1 MAETL
6 SYENNTPT
14 ETQPDNLSQEEQDS
28 LRVAEGLESGD
39 NNPAPQENLLAG
51 KYKTAEDLEKAYKEL
66 ESKLG
71 QKQDET
77 KTDETPEQ
85 PKFSDN
91 AQLITNASE
100 EWTKAGG
107 KLTDAT
113 KSKLAEMS
121 SADLLN
127 AYMEVQASA
136 APIQQ
141 IPEITT
147 SDIASIK
154 ESVGGN
160 KEYTQV
166 INWAKSNLPEDVIKG
181 YDQTIE
187 SGSLAA
193 IKLAAA
199 GLKAQ
204 YEAANGSEGKT
215 YTGKPASNK
224 GDVFRSQAELLRAM
238 NDPRYDNDEA
248 YRQDVMEKLDRSDI
262 NF

>member
-14 ETQPDNLSQEEQDS
+14 ETVETNLTPDEQDS
-28 LRVAEGLESGD
+28 LRVAEAQEQGKE
-39 NNPAPQENLLAG
+39 PAPAEEEPLLAG
-51 KYKTAEDLEKAYKEL
+51 KYKNAEELEKAYKEL

-71 QKQDET
+71 EKKEET
-77 KTDETPEQ
+77 AEPEK
-85 PKFSDN
+85 PKVSDN

-100 EWTKAGG
+100 EWSKAGG

-113 KSKLAEMS
+113 KAKLAEMS
-121 SADLLN
+121 SQDLLN
-127 AYMEVQASA
+127 AYMEVQGNQ
-136 APIQQ
+136 PVQQ
-141 IPEITT
+141 IPEITND
-147 SDIASIK
+147 DITSIK

-160 KEYTQV
+160 KQYTQV
-166 INWAKSNLPEDVIKG
+166 INWAKSNLPADVIQG

-204 YEAANGSEGKT
+204 YEAANGSEGRT

-224 GDVFRSQAELLRAM
+224 GDTFRSQAELLRAM

-248 YRQDVMEKLDRSDI
+248 YRADVMEKLDRSDI

>member
-14 ETQPDNLSQEEQDS
+14 ETVETNLTPDEQDS
-28 LRVAEGLESGD
+28 LRVAEAQEQGKE
-39 NNPAPQENLLAG
+39 PAPADNEPLLAG
-51 KYKTAEDLEKAYKEL
+51 KYKNAEELEKAYKEL

-71 QKQDET
+71 EKKEQESA
-77 KTDETPEQ
+77 EPEK
-85 PKFSDN
+85 PKISDN

-100 EWTKAGG
+100 EWNKAGG

-113 KSKLAEMS
+113 KAKLAEMS
-121 SADLLN
+121 SQDLLN
-127 AYMEVQASA
+127 AYMEVQGSQ
-136 APIQQ
+136 PVQQ
-141 IPEITT
+141 IPEITND
-147 SDIASIK
+147 DISSIK

-160 KEYTQV
+160 TQYTQV
-166 INWAKSNLPEDVIKG
+166 INWAKSNLPEEVIQG

-248 YRQDVMEKLDRSDI
+248 YRQDIMDKLDRSDI

>member
-14 ETQPDNLSQEEQDS
+14 ETVETNLTPDEQDS
-28 LRVAEGLESGD
+28 LRVAEAQEQGKE
-39 NNPAPQENLLAG
+39 PAPADDEPLLAG
-51 KYKTAEDLEKAYKEL
+51 KYKNAEELEKAYKEL

-71 QKQDET
+71 EKKEEEKAEPD
-77 KTDETPEQ
+77 K
-85 PKFSDN
+85 PKISDN

-100 EWTKAGG
+100 EWSKAGG

-113 KSKLAEMS
+113 KAKLAEMS
-121 SADLLN
+121 SQDLLN
-127 AYMEVQASA
+127 AYMEVQGSQ
-136 APIQQ
+136 PVQQ
-141 IPEITT
+141 IPEITND
-147 SDIASIK
+147 DISSIK

-160 KEYTQV
+160 TQYTQV
-166 INWAKSNLPEDVIKG
+166 INWAKSNLPEEVIQG

-204 YEAANGSEGKT
+204 YEAANGSEGRT

-248 YRQDVMEKLDRSDI
+248 YRQDIMDKLDRSDI

>member
-14 ETQPDNLSQEEQDS
+14 ETVETNLTPDEQDS
-28 LRVAEGLESGD
+28 LRVAEAQEQGKE
-39 NNPAPQENLLAG
+39 PAPAEEPLLAG
-51 KYKTAEDLEKAYKEL
+51 KYKNAEELEKAYKEL

-71 QKQDET
+71 EKKEEEKAEPD
-77 KTDETPEQ
+77 KPS
-85 PKFSDN
+85 FSDN

-100 EWTKAGG
+100 EWSKAGG

-160 KEYTQV
+160 TQYTQV
-166 INWAKSNLPEDVIKG
+166 INWAKSNLPEDVIQG

-238 NDPRYDNDEA
+238 NDPRYDQDEA
-248 YRQDVMEKLDRSDI
+248 YRMDVMEKLDRSDI

>member
-14 ETQPDNLSQEEQDS
+14 ETVETNLTPDEQDS
-28 LRVAEGLESGD
+28 LRVAEAQEQGKE
-39 NNPAPQENLLAG
+39 PAPAEEPLLAG
-51 KYKTAEDLEKAYKEL
+51 KYKNAEELEKAYKEL

-71 QKQDET
+71 EKKEEEKAEPD
-77 KTDETPEQ
+77 KPN
-85 PKFSDN
+85 FSDN

-100 EWTKAGG
+100 EWSKAGG

-154 ESVGGN
+154 QSVGGDTQ
-160 KEYTQV
+160 YTQV
-166 INWAKSNLPEDVIKG
+166 INWAKSNLPESVIQG

-187 SGSLAA
+187 SGSLDA

-224 GDVFRSQAELLRAM
+224 GDTFRSQAELLRAM
-238 NDPRYDNDEA
+238 NDPRYDQDEA
-248 YRQDVMEKLDRSDI
+248 YRMDVMEKLDRSDI

>member
-14 ETQPDNLSQEEQDS
+14 ETVETNLTPDEQDS
-28 LRVAEGLESGD
+28 LRVAEAQEQGKE
-39 NNPAPQENLLAG
+39 PAPPEEPLLAG
-51 KYKTAEDLEKAYKEL
+51 KYKNTEELEKAYKEL

-71 QKQDET
+71 EKKEEEEKKAEPD
-77 KTDETPEQ
+77 KAN
-85 PKFSDN
+85 FSDN
-91 AQLITNASE
+91 AQLITSASE
-100 EWTKAGG
+100 EWAKAGG

-127 AYMEVQASA
+127 AYMEVQASNT
-136 APIQQ
+136 PIQQ
-141 IPEITT
+141 IPEITNE
-147 SDIASIK
+147 DISSIK

-160 KEYTQV
+160 TQYTQV
-166 INWAKSNLPEDVIKG
+166 INWAKANLPEDVIQG

-204 YEAANGSEGKT
+204 YEAANGSEGRT
-215 YTGKPASNK
+215 YTGKPASNR
-224 GDVFRSQAELLRAM
+224 GDVFRSQAELIRAM
-238 NDPRYDNDEA
+238 NDPRYDQDEA
-248 YRQDVMEKLDRSDI
+248 YRNDILEKLDRSDI

>member
-6 SYENNTPT
+6 SYENNTST
-14 ETQPDNLSQEEQDS
+14 ETLPDNLSQEEQDS

-39 NNPAPQENLLAG
+39 NNPAPQETLLAG
-51 KYKTAEDLEKAYKEL
+51 KYKTTEDLEKAYKEL

-71 QKQDET
+71 QKQDES

-85 PKFSDN
+85 PKISDN

-107 KLTDAT
+107 KLSDAT
-113 KSKLAEMS
+113 KAKIAEMS
-121 SADLLN
+121 SADLLS
-127 AYMEVQASA
+127 AYMEVQGNQPVS
-136 APIQQ
+136 QQ
-141 IPEITT
+141 PAEITESQIT
-147 SDIASIK
+147 DIK
-154 ESVGGN
+154 NSVGGS
-160 KEYTQV
+160 KQYTQV
-166 INWAKSNLPEDVIKG
+166 INWAKSNLPESVIKG

-187 SGSLAA
+187 SGSLDA

-204 YEAANGSEGKT
+204 YEAVNGSEGKT
-215 YTGKPASNK
+215 YTGKPAPQK
-224 GDVFRSQAELLRAM
+224 GDVFRSQAELVRAM
-238 NDPRYDNDEA
+238 NDPRYDQDEA
-248 YRQDVMEKLDRSDI
+248 YRQDIIEKLDRSDI

>member
-14 ETQPDNLSQEEQDS
+14 ETVETNLTPDEQDS
-28 LRVAEGLESGD
+28 LRVAEAQEQGKE
-39 NNPAPQENLLAG
+39 PAPSEEEPLLAG
-51 KYKTAEDLEKAYKEL
+51 KYKNAEELEKAYKEL

-71 QKQDET
+71 EKKEEEKAEPD
-77 KTDETPEQ
+77 KPN
-85 PKFSDN
+85 FSDN

-100 EWTKAGG
+100 EWSKAGG

-127 AYMEVQASA
+127 AYMEVQKSA

-154 ESVGGN
+154 QSVGGDTQ
-160 KEYTQV
+160 YTQV
-166 INWAKSNLPEDVIKG
+166 INWAKSNLPESVIQG

-187 SGSLAA
+187 SGSLDA

-224 GDVFRSQAELLRAM
+224 GDTFRSQAELLRAM
-238 NDPRYDNDEA
+238 NDPRYDQDEA
-248 YRQDVMEKLDRSDI
+248 YRMDVMEKLDRSDI

>member
-14 ETQPDNLSQEEQDS
+14 ETVETNLTPDEQDS
-28 LRVAEGLESGD
+28 LRVGEAQVQGKE
-39 NNPAPQENLLAG
+39 PAPAEEEPLLAG
-51 KYKTAEDLEKAYKEL
+51 KYKNAEELEKAYKEL

-71 QKQDET
+71 EKKEEEKAEPD
-77 KTDETPEQ
+77 KPN
-85 PKFSDN
+85 FSDN

-100 EWTKAGG
+100 EWSKAGG

-154 ESVGGN
+154 QSVGGDTQ
-160 KEYTQV
+160 YTQV
-166 INWAKSNLPEDVIKG
+166 INWAKSNLPESVIQG

-187 SGSLAA
+187 SGSLDA

-224 GDVFRSQAELLRAM
+224 GDTFRSQAELLRAM
-238 NDPRYDNDEA
+238 NDPRYDQDEA
-248 YRQDVMEKLDRSDI
+248 YRMDVMEKLDRSDI

>member
-6 SYENNTPT
+6 SYENNTST
-14 ETQPDNLSQEEQDS
+14 ETVETNLTPDEQDS
-28 LRVAEGLESGD
+28 LRVAEAQEQGKE
-39 NNPAPQENLLAG
+39 PAPAEEQPLLAG
-51 KYKTAEDLEKAYKEL
+51 KYKNAEELEKAYKEL

-71 QKQDET
+71 EKKEEEKAEPD
-77 KTDETPEQ
+77 KPN
-85 PKFSDN
+85 FSDN

-100 EWTKAGG
+100 EWSKAGG

-160 KEYTQV
+160 TQYTQV
-166 INWAKSNLPEDVIKG
+166 INWAKSNLPEDVIQG

-238 NDPRYDNDEA
+238 NDPRYDQDEA
-248 YRQDVMEKLDRSDI
+248 YRMDVMEKLDRSDI

>member
-14 ETQPDNLSQEEQDS
+14 ETVETNLTPDEQDS
-28 LRVAEGLESGD
+28 LRVAEAQEQGKE
-39 NNPAPQENLLAG
+39 PAPADDEPLLAG
-51 KYKTAEDLEKAYKEL
+51 KYKNAEELEKAYKEL

-71 QKQDET
+71 EKKAE
-77 KTDETPEQ
+77 ESAEPEK
-85 PKFSDN
+85 PKISDN

-100 EWTKAGG
+100 EWSKAGG

-113 KSKLAEMS
+113 KAKLAEMS
-121 SADLLN
+121 SQDLLN
-127 AYMEVQASA
+127 AYMEVQGSQ
-136 APIQQ
+136 PVQQ
-141 IPEITT
+141 IPEITND
-147 SDIASIK
+147 DISSIK

-160 KEYTQV
+160 TQYTQV
-166 INWAKSNLPEDVIKG
+166 INWAKSNLPEEVIQG

-187 SGSLAA
+187 NGSLAA

-204 YEAANGSEGKT
+204 YEAANGSEGRT

-224 GDVFRSQAELLRAM
+224 GDTFRSQAELLRAM

-248 YRQDVMEKLDRSDI
+248 YRQDVMDKLDRSDI

>member
-14 ETQPDNLSQEEQDS
+14 ETVETNLTPDEQDS
-28 LRVAEGLESGD
+28 LRVAEAQEQGKE
-39 NNPAPQENLLAG
+39 PAPAEEQPLLAG
-51 KYKTAEDLEKAYKEL
+51 KYKNAEELEKAYKEL

-71 QKQDET
+71 EKKEEEKAEPD
-77 KTDETPEQ
+77 KPN
-85 PKFSDN
+85 FSDN

-100 EWTKAGG
+100 EWSKAGG

-127 AYMEVQASA
+127 AYMEVQKSA

-160 KEYTQV
+160 TQYTQV
-166 INWAKSNLPEDVIKG
+166 INWAKSNLPEDVIQG

-215 YTGKPASNK
+215 YTGKPASNR
-224 GDVFRSQAELLRAM
+224 GDTFRSQAELLRAM

-248 YRQDVMEKLDRSDI
+248 YRQDVMEKLDRSNI

>member
-14 ETQPDNLSQEEQDS
+14 ETVETNLTPDEQDS
-28 LRVAEGLESGD
+28 LRVAEAQEQGKE
-39 NNPAPQENLLAG
+39 PAPAEEQPLLAG
-51 KYKTAEDLEKAYKEL
+51 KYKNAEELEKAYKEL

-71 QKQDET
+71 EKKEEEKAEPD
-77 KTDETPEQ
+77 KPN
-85 PKFSDN
+85 FSDN

-100 EWTKAGG
+100 EWSKAGG

-136 APIQQ
+136 TPIQQ

-154 ESVGGN
+154 QSVGGDTQ
-160 KEYTQV
+160 YTQV
-166 INWAKSNLPEDVIKG
+166 INWAKSNLPESVIQG

-187 SGSLAA
+187 SGSLDA

-224 GDVFRSQAELLRAM
+224 GDTFRSQAELLRAM
-238 NDPRYDNDEA
+238 NDPRYDQDEA
-248 YRQDVMEKLDRSDI
+248 YRMDVMEKLDRSDI

>member
-14 ETQPDNLSQEEQDS
+14 ETVETNLTPDEQDS
-28 LRVAEGLESGD
+28 LRVAEAQEQGKE
-39 NNPAPQENLLAG
+39 PAPAEEPLLAG
-51 KYKTAEDLEKAYKEL
+51 KYKNAEELEKAYKEL

-71 QKQDET
+71 EKKEEEKAEPD
-77 KTDETPEQ
+77 KPN
-85 PKFSDN
+85 FSDN

-100 EWTKAGG
+100 EWSKAGG

-127 AYMEVQASA
+127 AYMEVQKSA

-160 KEYTQV
+160 TQYTQV
-166 INWAKSNLPEDVIKG
+166 INWAKSNLPESVIQG

-187 SGSLAA
+187 SGSLDA

-224 GDVFRSQAELLRAM
+224 GDTFRSQAELLRAM
-238 NDPRYDNDEA
+238 NDPRYDQDEA
-248 YRQDVMEKLDRSDI
+248 YRMDVMEKLDRSDI

>member
-14 ETQPDNLSQEEQDS
+14 ETVETNLTPDEQDS
-28 LRVAEGLESGD
+28 LRVAEAQEQGKE
-39 NNPAPQENLLAG
+39 PAPAEEEPLLAG
-51 KYKTAEDLEKAYKEL
+51 KYKNAEELEKAYKEL

-71 QKQDET
+71 EKKEEEKAEPD
-77 KTDETPEQ
+77 KPN
-85 PKFSDN
+85 FSDN
-91 AQLITNASE
+91 AQIITNASE
-100 EWTKAGG
+100 EWSKAGG

-154 ESVGGN
+154 QSVGGDTQ
-160 KEYTQV
+160 YTQV
-166 INWAKSNLPEDVIKG
+166 INWAKSNLPESVIQG

-187 SGSLAA
+187 SGSLDA

-215 YTGKPASNK
+215 YTGKPATNK
-224 GDVFRSQAELLRAM
+224 GDTFRSQAELLRAM
-238 NDPRYDNDEA
+238 NDPRYDQDEA
-248 YRQDVMEKLDRSDI
+248 YRMDVMEKLDRSDI

>member
-14 ETQPDNLSQEEQDS
+14 ETVENNLTPDEQDS
-28 LRVAEGLESGD
+28 LRVAEAQEQGKE
-39 NNPAPQENLLAG
+39 PAPAEEEPLLAG
-51 KYKTAEDLEKAYKEL
+51 KYKNAEELEKAYKEL

-71 QKQDET
+71 EKKEEEKAEPD
-77 KTDETPEQ
+77 KPN
-85 PKFSDN
+85 FSDN

-100 EWTKAGG
+100 EWSKAGG

-160 KEYTQV
+160 TQYTQV
-166 INWAKSNLPEDVIKG
+166 INWAKSNLPEDVIQG

-224 GDVFRSQAELLRAM
+224 GDTFRSQAELLRAM
-238 NDPRYDNDEA
+238 NDPRYDQDEA
-248 YRQDVMEKLDRSDI
+248 YRQDVMDKLDRSDI

>member
-14 ETQPDNLSQEEQDS
+14 ETVETNLTPDEQDS
-28 LRVAEGLESGD
+28 LRVAEAQEQGKD
-39 NNPAPQENLLAG
+39 PAPAEEQPLLAG
-51 KYKTAEDLEKAYKEL
+51 KYKNAEELEKAYKEL

-71 QKQDET
+71 EKKEEEKAEPD
-77 KTDETPEQ
+77 KPN
-85 PKFSDN
+85 FSDN

-100 EWTKAGG
+100 EWSKAGG

-136 APIQQ
+136 TPIEQ

-160 KEYTQV
+160 TQYTQV
-166 INWAKSNLPEDVIKG
+166 INWAKSNLPEDVIQG

-215 YTGKPASNK
+215 YTGKPASNR
-224 GDVFRSQAELLRAM
+224 GDTFRSQAELLRAM

-248 YRQDVMEKLDRSDI
+248 YRQDVMEKLDRSNI

>member
-14 ETQPDNLSQEEQDS
+14 ETVETNLTPDEQDS
-28 LRVAEGLESGD
+28 LRVAEAQEQGKE
-39 NNPAPQENLLAG
+39 PAPAEEEPLLAG
-51 KYKTAEDLEKAYKEL
+51 KYKNAEELEKAYKEL

-71 QKQDET
+71 EKKEEEKAEPD
-77 KTDETPEQ
+77 KPN
-85 PKFSDN
+85 FSDN

-100 EWTKAGG
+100 EWSKAGG

-154 ESVGGN
+154 QSVGGDTQ
-160 KEYTQV
+160 YTQV
-166 INWAKSNLPEDVIKG
+166 INWAKSNLPESVIQG

-187 SGSLAA
+187 SGSLDA

-224 GDVFRSQAELLRAM
+224 GDTFRSQAELLRAM
-238 NDPRYDNDEA
+238 NDPRYDQDEA
-248 YRQDVMEKLDRSDI
+248 YRMDVMEKLDRSDI

>member
-14 ETQPDNLSQEEQDS
+14 ETVETNLTPDEQDS
-28 LRVAEGLESGD
+28 LRVAEAQEQGKE
-39 NNPAPQENLLAG
+39 PAPAEEQPLLAG
-51 KYKTAEDLEKAYKEL
+51 KYKNAEELEKAYKEL

-71 QKQDET
+71 EKKEEEKAEPD
-77 KTDETPEQ
+77 KPN
-85 PKFSDN
+85 FSDN

-100 EWTKAGG
+100 EWSKAGG

-113 KSKLAEMS
+113 KAKLAEMS

-154 ESVGGN
+154 QSVGGDTQ
-160 KEYTQV
+160 YTQV
-166 INWAKSNLPEDVIKG
+166 INWAKSNLPESVIKG

-187 SGSLAA
+187 SGSLDA

-224 GDVFRSQAELLRAM
+224 GDTFRSQAELLRAM
-238 NDPRYDNDEA
+238 NDPRYDQDEA
-248 YRQDVMEKLDRSDI
+248 YRMDVMDKLDRSDI

>member
-14 ETQPDNLSQEEQDS
+14 ETVENNLTSDEQDS
-28 LRVAEGLESGD
+28 LRVADGLESGD
-39 NNPAPQENLLAG
+39 SNPPPQETLLAG
-51 KYKTAEDLEKAYKEL
+51 KYKTPEDLEKAYKER

-71 QKQDET
+71 QQQET
-77 KTDETPEQ
+77 KTDETPEP
-85 PKFSDN
+85 PKVSDN

-107 KLTDAT
+107 KLSDAT

-121 SADLLN
+121 SQDLLN
-127 AYMEVQASA
+127 AYMEVQGNQ
-136 APIQQ
+136 PVQQ

-154 ESVGGN
+154 ESVGGS

-166 INWAKSNLPEDVIKG
+166 INWAKSNLPESVIQG

-187 SGSLAA
+187 SGSLDA

-204 YEAANGSEGKT
+204 YEAANGSEGRT
-215 YTGKPASNK
+215 YTGKPPTSR
-224 GDVFRSQAELLRAM
+224 GDVFRSQAELVQAM
-238 NDPRYDNDEA
+238 SDPRYDRDEA
-248 YRQDVMEKLDRSDI
+248 YRQDILEKLDRSDI

>member
-14 ETQPDNLSQEEQDS
+14 ETVETNLTPDEQDS
-28 LRVAEGLESGD
+28 LRVAEAQEQGKE
-39 NNPAPQENLLAG
+39 PAPAEEEPLLAG
-51 KYKTAEDLEKAYKEL
+51 KYKNAEELEKAYKEL

-71 QKQDET
+71 EKKEEEKAEPD
-77 KTDETPEQ
+77 KPN
-85 PKFSDN
+85 FSDN

-100 EWTKAGG
+100 EWSKAGG

-154 ESVGGN
+154 QSVGGDTQ
-160 KEYTQV
+160 YTQV
-166 INWAKSNLPEDVIKG
+166 INWAKSNLPESVIQG

-187 SGSLAA
+187 SGSLDA

-224 GDVFRSQAELLRAM
+224 GDTFRSQEELLRAM
-238 NDPRYDNDEA
+238 NDPRYDQDEA
-248 YRQDVMEKLDRSDI
+248 YRMDVMEKLDRSDI

>member
-14 ETQPDNLSQEEQDS
+14 ETVETNLTPDEQDS
-28 LRVAEGLESGD
+28 LRVAEAQEQGKE
-39 NNPAPQENLLAG
+39 PAPAEEEPLLAG
-51 KYKTAEDLEKAYKEL
+51 KYKNAEELEKAYKEL

-71 QKQDET
+71 EKKEEEKAEPD
-77 KTDETPEQ
+77 KPN
-85 PKFSDN
+85 FSDN
-91 AQLITNASE
+91 AQIITNASE
-100 EWTKAGG
+100 EWSKAGG

-154 ESVGGN
+154 QSVGGDTQ
-160 KEYTQV
+160 YTQV
-166 INWAKSNLPEDVIKG
+166 INWAKSNLPESVIQG

-187 SGSLAA
+187 SGSLDA

-224 GDVFRSQAELLRAM
+224 GDTFRSQAELLRAM
-238 NDPRYDNDEA
+238 NDPRYDQDEA
-248 YRQDVMEKLDRSDI
+248 YRMDVMEKLDRSDI

>member
-14 ETQPDNLSQEEQDS
+14 ETVETNLTPDEQDS
-28 LRVAEGLESGD
+28 LRVAEAQEQGKE
-39 NNPAPQENLLAG
+39 PAPAEEPLLAG
-51 KYKTAEDLEKAYKEL
+51 KYKNAEELEKAYKEL

-71 QKQDET
+71 EKKEEEKAEPD
-77 KTDETPEQ
+77 KPN
-85 PKFSDN
+85 FSDN

-100 EWTKAGG
+100 EWSKAGG

-154 ESVGGN
+154 QSVGGDTQ
-160 KEYTQV
+160 YTQV
-166 INWAKSNLPEDVIKG
+166 INWAKSNLPESVIQG

-187 SGSLAA
+187 SGSLDA

-215 YTGKPASNK
+215 YTGKPTSNK
-224 GDVFRSQAELLRAM
+224 GDTFRSQAELLRAM
-238 NDPRYDNDEA
+238 NDPRYDQDEA
-248 YRQDVMEKLDRSDI
+248 YRQDVMDKLDRSDI

>member
-14 ETQPDNLSQEEQDS
+14 ETVETNLTPDEQDS
-28 LRVAEGLESGD
+28 LRVAEAQEQGKE
-39 NNPAPQENLLAG
+39 PAPAEEEPLLAG
-51 KYKTAEDLEKAYKEL
+51 KYKNAEELEKAYKEL

-71 QKQDET
+71 EKKEEEKAEPD
-77 KTDETPEQ
+77 KPN
-85 PKFSDN
+85 FSDN

-100 EWTKAGG
+100 EWSKAGG

-127 AYMEVQASA
+127 AYMEVQKSA

-160 KEYTQV
+160 TQYTQV
-166 INWAKSNLPEDVIKG
+166 INWAKSNLPESVIQG

-187 SGSLAA
+187 SGSLDA

-224 GDVFRSQAELLRAM
+224 GDTFRSQAELLRAM
-238 NDPRYDNDEA
+238 NDPRYDQDEA
-248 YRQDVMEKLDRSDI
+248 YRMDVMEKLDRSDI

>member
-14 ETQPDNLSQEEQDS
+14 ETVETNLTPDEQDS
-28 LRVAEGLESGD
+28 LRVAEAQEQGKE
-39 NNPAPQENLLAG
+39 PAPAEEEPLLAG
-51 KYKTAEDLEKAYKEL
+51 KYKNAEELEKAYKEL

-71 QKQDET
+71 EKKEEEKAEPD
-77 KTDETPEQ
+77 KPN
-85 PKFSDN
+85 FSDN

-100 EWTKAGG
+100 EWSKAGG

-160 KEYTQV
+160 TQYTQV
-166 INWAKSNLPEDVIKG
+166 INWAKSNLPEDVIRG

-224 GDVFRSQAELLRAM
+224 GDTFRSQAELLRAM
-238 NDPRYDNDEA
+238 NDPRYDQDEA
-248 YRQDVMEKLDRSDI
+248 YRMDIMEKLDRSDI

>member
-14 ETQPDNLSQEEQDS
+14 ETVETNLTPDEQDS
-28 LRVAEGLESGD
+28 LRVAEAQEQGKE
-39 NNPAPQENLLAG
+39 PAPAEEEPLLAG
-51 KYKTAEDLEKAYKEL
+51 KYKNAEELEKAYKEL

-71 QKQDET
+71 EKKEEEKAEPD
-77 KTDETPEQ
+77 KPN
-85 PKFSDN
+85 FSDN

-100 EWTKAGG
+100 EWSKAGG

-154 ESVGGN
+154 ESVGGDTQ
-160 KEYTQV
+160 YTQV
-166 INWAKSNLPEDVIKG
+166 INWAKSNLPESVIQG

-187 SGSLAA
+187 SGSLDA

-204 YEAANGSEGKT
+204 YEAANGSEGRT
-215 YTGKPASNK
+215 YTGKPAPQK
-224 GDVFRSQAELLRAM
+224 GDVFRSQAELVRAM
-238 NDPRYDNDEA
+238 NDPRYDQDEA
-248 YRQDVMEKLDRSDI
+248 YRQDIIEKLDRSDI

>member
-14 ETQPDNLSQEEQDS
+14 ETVETNLTPDEQDS
-28 LRVAEGLESGD
+28 LRVAEAQEQGKE
-39 NNPAPQENLLAG
+39 PAPAEEEPLLAG
-51 KYKTAEDLEKAYKEL
+51 KYKNAEELEKAYKEL

-71 QKQDET
+71 EKKEEEKAEPD
-77 KTDETPEQ
+77 KPN
-85 PKFSDN
+85 FSDN
-91 AQLITNASE
+91 AQLITSASE
-100 EWTKAGG
+100 EWSKAGG

-113 KSKLAEMS
+113 KAKLAEMS
-121 SADLLN
+121 SSDLLN
-127 AYMEVQASA
+127 AYMEVQKSA

-160 KEYTQV
+160 TQYTQV
-166 INWAKSNLPEDVIKG
+166 INWAKSNLPESVIQG

-187 SGSLAA
+187 SGSLDA

-215 YTGKPASNK
+215 YTGKPATNK
-224 GDVFRSQAELLRAM
+224 GDTFRSQAELLRAM
-238 NDPRYDNDEA
+238 NDPRYDQDEA
-248 YRQDVMEKLDRSDI
+248 YRMDVMEKLDRSDI

>member
-14 ETQPDNLSQEEQDS
+14 ETVETNLTPDEQDS
-28 LRVAEGLESGD
+28 LRVAEAQEQGKE
-39 NNPAPQENLLAG
+39 PAPAEEEPLLAG
-51 KYKTAEDLEKAYKEL
+51 KYKNAEELEKAYKEL

-71 QKQDET
+71 EKKEEEKAEPD
-77 KTDETPEQ
+77 KPN
-85 PKFSDN
+85 FSDN

-100 EWTKAGG
+100 EWSKAGG

-127 AYMEVQASA
+127 AYMEVQKSA

-160 KEYTQV
+160 KQYTQV
-166 INWAKSNLPEDVIKG
+166 INWAKSNLPESVIQG

-187 SGSLAA
+187 SGSLDA

-204 YEAANGSEGKT
+204 YEAANGSEGRT
-215 YTGKPASNK
+215 YTGKPAPQK
-224 GDVFRSQAELLRAM
+224 GDVFRSQAELVRAM
-238 NDPRYDNDEA
+238 NDPRYDQDEA
-248 YRQDVMEKLDRSDI
+248 YRQDIIEKLDRSDI

>member
-14 ETQPDNLSQEEQDS
+14 ETVETNLTPDEQDS
-28 LRVAEGLESGD
+28 LRVAEAQEQGKE
-39 NNPAPQENLLAG
+39 PAPAEEEPLLAG
-51 KYKTAEDLEKAYKEL
+51 KYKNAEELEKAYKEL

-71 QKQDET
+71 EKKEEEKAEPD
-77 KTDETPEQ
+77 KPN
-85 PKFSDN
+85 FSDN

-100 EWTKAGG
+100 EWSKAGG

-127 AYMEVQASA
+127 AYMEVQKSA

-154 ESVGGN
+154 QSVGGDTQ
-160 KEYTQV
+160 YTQV
-166 INWAKSNLPEDVIKG
+166 INWAKSNLPESVIQG

-187 SGSLAA
+187 SGSLDA

-204 YEAANGSEGKT
+204 YEAANGSEGRT
-215 YTGKPASNK
+215 YTGKPTTNK
-224 GDVFRSQAELLRAM
+224 GDTFRSQAELLRAM
-238 NDPRYDNDEA
+238 NDPRYDQDEA
-248 YRQDVMEKLDRSDI
+248 YRMDVMEKLDRSDI

>member
-14 ETQPDNLSQEEQDS
+14 ETVETNLTPDEQDS
-28 LRVAEGLESGD
+28 LRVAEAQEQGKE
-39 NNPAPQENLLAG
+39 PAPAEEEPLLAG
-51 KYKTAEDLEKAYKEL
+51 KYKNAEELEKAYKEL

-71 QKQDET
+71 EKKEEEKAEPD
-77 KTDETPEQ
+77 KPN
-85 PKFSDN
+85 FSDN

-100 EWTKAGG
+100 EWSKAGG

-154 ESVGGN
+154 QSVGGDTQ
-160 KEYTQV
+160 YTQV
-166 INWAKSNLPEDVIKG
+166 INWAKSNLPESVIQG

-187 SGSLAA
+187 SGSLDA

-215 YTGKPASNK
+215 YTGKPATNK
-224 GDVFRSQAELLRAM
+224 GDTFRSQAELLRAM
-238 NDPRYDNDEA
+238 NDPRYDQDEA
-248 YRQDVMEKLDRSDI
+248 YRMDVMEKLDRSDI

>member
-14 ETQPDNLSQEEQDS
+14 ETVETNLTPDEQDS
-28 LRVAEGLESGD
+28 LRVAEAQEQGKE
-39 NNPAPQENLLAG
+39 PAPAEEPLLAG
-51 KYKTAEDLEKAYKEL
+51 KYKNTEELEKAYKEL

-71 QKQDET
+71 EKKEQESAET
-77 KTDETPEQ
+77 EK
-85 PKFSDN
+85 PKISDN

-100 EWTKAGG
+100 EWSKAGG

-113 KSKLAEMS
+113 KAKLAEMS
-121 SADLLN
+121 SQDLLN
-127 AYMEVQASA
+127 AYMEVQGNQ
-136 APIQQ
+136 PVQQ
-141 IPEITT
+141 IPEITND
-147 SDIASIK
+147 DISSIK

-160 KEYTQV
+160 KQYTQV
-166 INWAKSNLPEDVIKG
+166 INWAKTNLPPDVIQG

-224 GDVFRSQAELLRAM
+224 GDTFRSQAELLRAM

>member
-14 ETQPDNLSQEEQDS
+14 ETVETNLTPDEQDS
-28 LRVAEGLESGD
+28 LRVAEAQEQGKE
-39 NNPAPQENLLAG
+39 PAPAEEPLLAG
-51 KYKTAEDLEKAYKEL
+51 KYKNAEELEKAYKEL

-71 QKQDET
+71 EKKEEEKAEPD
-77 KTDETPEQ
+77 KPN
-85 PKFSDN
+85 FSDN

-100 EWTKAGG
+100 EWSKGGG

-154 ESVGGN
+154 QSVGGDTQ
-160 KEYTQV
+160 YTQV
-166 INWAKSNLPEDVIKG
+166 INWAKSNLPESVIQG

-187 SGSLAA
+187 SGSLDA

-224 GDVFRSQAELLRAM
+224 GDTFRSQAELLRAM
-238 NDPRYDNDEA
+238 NDPRYDQDEA
-248 YRQDVMEKLDRSDI
+248 YRMDVMEKLDRSDI